1 MRKSKYKIL
10 GKHPSGGHWLFP
22 KDKLTFTQAN
32 RYLKRIPETKGFSYK
47 VVKI

>member
-1 MRKSKYKIL
+1 MDKKITIERVEDMC
-10 GKHPSGGHWLFP
+10 GGHWLFP